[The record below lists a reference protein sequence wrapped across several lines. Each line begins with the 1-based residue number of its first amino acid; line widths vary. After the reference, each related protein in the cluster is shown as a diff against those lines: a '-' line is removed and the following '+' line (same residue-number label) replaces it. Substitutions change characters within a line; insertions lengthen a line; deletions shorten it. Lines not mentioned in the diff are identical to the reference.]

1 MRAAWM
7 RSTIMAGSA
16 LLPAVCW
23 TLAVCLLLSAAGCS
37 KPAGKKVKKDAV
49 DGVAVEE
56 EGEPLPEGVDL
67 DTALAVDEG
76 RIRVCGPTGWSRAAQ
91 SKDYL
96 VKYIP
101 GRRKTY
107 PSIVVMAVAAPDG
120 FTEVGAD
127 EHRPFVTA
135 IAESLAATFS
145 KNGKSTLLK
154 KPAAVKLGPHFGAT
168 WSAPAT
174 IKVDGIKESI
184 DRSSYAVVLG
194 GRMYTVEIRA
204 PKGKLDD
211 TGRQAAKAVASA
223 LDAPEL
229 GAEPA
234 QPAEAAEPA
243 AAAATE
249 EAPAESATESAKESA
264 ALPAGS

>member
-1 MRAAWM
+1 MKAACM

-127 EHRPFVTA
+127 EHR
-135 IAESLAATFS
+135 
-145 KNGKSTLLK
+145 
-154 KPAAVKLGPHFGAT
+154 
-168 WSAPAT
+168 
-174 IKVDGIKESI
+174 
-184 DRSSYAVVLG
+184 LG
-194 GRMYTVEIRA
+194 GVQPVPGDRLLDGQPHRA
-204 PKGKLDD
+204 AAKLPHASHAGRFQGACRDD
-211 TGRQAAKAVASA
+211 GRQL
-223 LDAPEL
+223 LDFDERSPRPVRPRTNL
-229 GAEPA
+229 GGCGAGDD
-234 QPAEAAEPA
+234 
-243 AAAATE
+243 
-249 EAPAESATESAKESA
+249 
-264 ALPAGS
+264 PAGAASHMKPRAVHYDKQRIYVRHVMTHAEYDQNDWRKK